1 MLVCVKRIERIRLYP
16 TARRAVALAVML
28 DVTRELYNALLQQR
42 RDAYR
47 LRRVTVTAKM
57 QHAEMTALRAEDARV
72 RAVYRES
79 QDAVL
84 HRLGLAMAAFFR
96 RCKCGE
102 KAGHPRFKSRRRW
115 KQVEFPHGDRALR
128 FDQAQQRVKIPSV
141 GVVKLRKGRQ
151 IPATYKRAW
160 VVRKNDR
167 WYASFECERAPMQ
180 QREKNARPRPRGCS
194 VNSTQQRCTMARG
207 GSSTAGSIAASKRA
221 NAWRGRRNEKPMR
234 GATMPIRSPA
244 GWSTVPM

>member
-1 MLVCVKRIERIRLYP
+1 
-16 TARRAVALAVML
+16 ML

-57 QHAEMTALRAEDARV
+57 QYAEMTALRAEDARV

-96 RCKCGE
+96 RCKRGE

-194 VNSTQQRCTMARG
+194 VNSTQQRCAKAGHQRPRVSPHQSAQTPGAGQGTRSQCAARLC
-207 GSSTAGSIAASKRA
+207 
-221 NAWRGRRNEKPMR
+221 P
-234 GATMPIRSPA
+234 
-244 GWSTVPM
+244 